1 MLEQRHPF
9 PEPFSFEDP
18 TYHKSTSE
26 ANLWKYICIPLILG
40 IWYSAIC
47 CCSVAKSCLT
57 LQPHGLQH
65 VRLLCPSL
73 SPRVC
78 SNSCP
83 LSWRCYLTISSS
95 VSPFSS
101 FPASGS
107 FPMNWLFASG
117 GQSTRASASA
127 TVLPMKIQ
135 DWFPLRLTCLISLQS
150 KVLSRVSSPTPQFK
164 SISSWTLSLLYGP
177 VLTSA
182 HDYWKNHSFDYVDFC
197 QQSDVSAF

>member
-1 MLEQRHPF
+1 MSGSLR
-9 PEPFSFEDP
+9 
-18 TYHKSTSE
+18 
-26 ANLWKYICIPLILG
+26 
-40 IWYSAIC
+40 
-47 CCSVAKSCLT
+47 
-57 LQPHGLQH
+57 PHGLQH
-65 VRLLCPSL
+65 ARPPCPSL
-73 SPRVC
+73 FPRVC

-135 DWFPLRLTCLISLQS
+135 DWFPLRLTGLISLQS

>member
-1 MLEQRHPF
+1 M
-9 PEPFSFEDP
+9 
-18 TYHKSTSE
+18 
-26 ANLWKYICIPLILG
+26 
-40 IWYSAIC
+40 C

-57 LQPHGLQH
+57 LRPHGLQH

-73 SPRVC
+73 SARVC

-83 LSWRCYLTISSS
+83 LSWRCYLNISSS
-95 VSPFSS
+95 VSAFSS

-127 TVLPMKIQ
+127 TVLPMNIQ
-135 DWFPLRLTCLISLQS
+135 DWFPFRLTGLISLQS
-150 KVLSRVSSPTPQFK
+150 KVLSRISSPTPQFK

-182 HDYWKNHSFDYVDFC
+182 HDYWKNHSFDYADFC

>member
-1 MLEQRHPF
+1 M
-9 PEPFSFEDP
+9 D
-18 TYHKSTSE
+18 
-26 ANLWKYICIPLILG
+26 
-40 IWYSAIC
+40 
-47 CCSVAKSCLT
+47 SVLT
-57 LQPHGLQH
+57 LSLKADILYVWIFSSVQ
-65 VRLLCPSL
+65 LLSRVWLFATPWTAVCQASL
-73 SPRVC
+73 SITNSWSLLKLISIKLVMPSNHPIVYHPLLLLPSVFASIRV
-78 SNSCP
+78 
-83 LSWRCYLTISSS
+83 
-95 VSPFSS
+95 FSMS
-101 FPASGS
+101 R
-107 FPMNWLFASG
+107 LFASG

-135 DWFPLRLTCLISLQS
+135 DWFPLRLTGLISLQS